1 MESNRNFEQ
10 FIKEGADQYR
20 MYPSE
25 KVWRGVHNALHTRR
39 RRWIIG
45 FTVLLFVGGI
55 TSLTFINTN
64 NTEENT
70 IAANNNVPAENKN
83 ISPDIITKENNKPV
97 EVEKKIIISTAPK
110 QANMPANI
118 FLARPAKKMPVSK
131 TENVEVEK
139 LPVTTTE
146 EIILEKRE
154 AETLPAA
161 ELNSSVTLEN
171 IQPSVMPPPVAEP
184 VAAPLVNKITVAEEK
199 EEINKPTD
207 TNPVSL
213 NADADN
219 KLKENN
225 AVENFAAESIVNAAP
240 KKVKKSKF
248 SVQTFF
254 TPTVSYRKLTEN
266 KEFLRRTAVQ
276 NNNLVNNYA
285 YFLDVNNAV
294 KHKANMGVEA
304 GANVRY
310 DLSKSI
316 SLRAGLQFNISRYN
330 IRAYSYAGDLAT
342 IALNTGYYGDSL
354 RTFTTLSN
362 EKGYRQDWLQNL
374 YFQLSA
380 PVGVELR
387 LGGNDKFNYGIA
399 GSVQPTYILGDRS
412 YLLSSDFKN
421 YAEVSWLTRRWNLNT
436 ALEAFVA
443 YNTGKLKWQIGPQIR
458 RQMFSS
464 FIKEYPVKEYPFDV
478 GIKVGIQLNK

>member
-25 KVWRGVHNALHTRR
+25 KVWKGVHNALHTRR

-64 NTEENT
+64 HSEENT
-70 IAANNNVPAENKN
+70 IAANIFAPENNTAPGIV
-83 ISPDIITKENNKPV
+83 TKENNISV
-97 EVEKKIIISTAPK
+97 EVEKGTVYSFVPK
-110 QANMPANI
+110 QKNKAANI
-118 FLARPAKKMPVSK
+118 ILPVPAKKMRSK
-131 TENVEVEK
+131 KNEIAVIEK
-139 LPVTTTE
+139 NNEAP
-146 EIILEKRE
+146 EIEKE
-154 AETLPAA
+154 INSETAVIEKPAA
-161 ELNSSVTLEN
+161 ELNTAAAEQNKELPITTAPKLESTSTISN
-171 IQPSVMPPPVAEP
+171 EIVDN
-184 VAAPLVNKITVAEEK
+184 NKTEATKI
-199 EEINKPTD
+199 D
-207 TNPVSL
+207 PVSKI
-213 NADADN
+213 ADPE
-219 KLKENN
+219 LKENTN
-225 AVENFAAESIVNAAP
+225 AVENFAAESIMNAAP
-240 KKVKKSKF
+240 KKVKMSRF
-248 SVQTFF
+248 SVQAFF

-266 KEFLRRTAVQ
+266 KEFLQRTAVQ

-294 KHKANMGVEA
+294 RHKPDMGLEA
-304 GANVRY
+304 GANVQY
-310 DLSKSI
+310 ALSKNISI
-316 SLRAGLQFNISRYN
+316 RAGLQFNVSRYN
-330 IRAYSYAGDLAT
+330 IRAYSYAGDVAT

-354 RTFTTLSN
+354 RTFTTYSN

-380 PVGVELR
+380 PVGVEMR
-387 LGGNDKFNYGIA
+387 LGGNDKFHYGIA

-421 YAEVSWLTRRWNLNT
+421 YAEVSWLSRSWNLNT
-436 ALEAFVA
+436 AIEAFVA
-443 YNTGKLKWQIGPQIR
+443 YNTGKLKWQVGPQIR

-478 GIKVGIQLNK
+478 GLKVGIQLNK

>member
-64 NTEENT
+64 HTEENT
-70 IAANNNVPAENKN
+70 IAADNMVAENKN
-83 ISPDIITKENNKPV
+83 ISPDLITKENNTAV
-97 EVEKKIIISTAPK
+97 EVEKNIITSSAPK
-110 QANMPANI
+110 QTNTAVNI
-118 FLARPAKKMPVSK
+118 LFAKPAKKIRISK
-131 TENVEVEK
+131 AENSIVTEIEK
-139 LPVTTTE
+139 LPVTAKE
-146 EIILEKRE
+146 VISEKRE
-154 AETLPAA
+154 AETLPVA
-161 ELNSSVTLEN
+161 ELNSPVPQEN
-171 IQPSVMPPPVAEP
+171 IQPSAIPPVTEP
-184 VAAPLVNKITVAEEK
+184 VAAPANEITGTKEK
-199 EEINKPTD
+199 EEVIK
-207 TNPVSL
+207 TNDSSPVSITD
-213 NADADN
+213 NN
-219 KLKENN
+219 KLKENNN
-225 AVENFAAESIVNAAP
+225 AVENFAAESIVNAAS

-248 SVQTFF
+248 SVQGFF

-294 KHKANMGVEA
+294 RHKANMGVEA

-316 SLRAGLQFNISRYN
+316 SLRAGLQFNVSRYN

-354 RTFTTLSN
+354 RTFSTYSN

-399 GSVQPTYILGDRS
+399 GSLQPTYILGDRS

-436 ALEAFVA
+436 AIEAFVA

-464 FIKEYPVKEYPFDV
+464 FVKEYPVKEYPFDV

>member
-64 NTEENT
+64 HTEENT
-70 IAANNNVPAENKN
+70 IAAYKN
-83 ISPDIITKENNKPV
+83 ISPAIITKENNTPPL
-97 EVEKKIIISTAPK
+97 EVEKKIIATTVPIQTNRPVD
-110 QANMPANI
+110 I
-118 FLARPAKKMPVSK
+118 FLAKPAKKIRVSK
-131 TENVEVEK
+131 TENIITKETEE
-139 LPVTTTE
+139 LPVTITE
-146 EIILEKRE
+146 EIISEK

-161 ELNSSVTLEN
+161 ELNSSVPPEN
-171 IQPSVMPPPVAEP
+171 IQPPAMPAATEP
-184 VAAPLVNKITVAEEK
+184 VGVPANDVTGAEEK
-199 EEINKPTD
+199 EETSI
-207 TNPVSL
+207 TNNSSPVPVIDDS
-213 NADADN
+213 
-219 KLKENN
+219 KLRENNN
-225 AVENFAAESIVNAAP
+225 AVENFAAESIINAAQ
-240 KKVKKSKF
+240 KKAKKSKF
-248 SVQTFF
+248 SVQGFF

-276 NNNLVNNYA
+276 NNNLINNYA

-316 SLRAGLQFNISRYN
+316 SLRAGLQFNVSRYN

-354 RTFTTLSN
+354 RTFSTYSN

-380 PVGVELR
+380 PVGIELR

-399 GSVQPTYILGDRS
+399 GSLQPTYILGDRS

-436 ALEAFVA
+436 AIEAFVA

-464 FIKEYPVKEYPFDV
+464 FVKEYPVKEYPFDV

>member
-25 KVWRGVHNALHTRR
+25 KVWKGVHNALHTRR

-45 FTVLLFVGGI
+45 FTVLFFVGGI
-55 TSLTFINTN
+55 TSLTFINTDN
-64 NTEENT
+64 SKENT
-70 IAANNNVPAENKN
+70 IAATTFAAKNNNTPDVVTKGIN
-83 ISPDIITKENNKPV
+83 ISP
-97 EVEKKIIISTAPK
+97 EVEKGTVYSFAPK
-110 QANMPANI
+110 QNKSQVNIISAKLVKKTANKKERIEVLVKNYSPAETDMGMNSET
-118 FLARPAKKMPVSK
+118 PA
-131 TENVEVEK
+131 VEK
-139 LPVTTTE
+139 SL
-146 EIILEKRE
+146 
-154 AETLPAA
+154 A
-161 ELNSSVTLEN
+161 ELNT
-171 IQPSVMPPPVAEP
+171 A
-184 VAAPLVNKITVAEEK
+184 VAEENTESPIATTPK
-199 EEINKPTD
+199 NESAPVVSNEITDNNKTEISKLYSVSNTTD
-207 TNPVSL
+207 PE
-213 NADADN
+213 
-219 KLKENN
+219 LKEINN
-225 AVENFAAESIVNAAP
+225 AVENFAAESIVNAAL
-240 KKVKKSKF
+240 KKAKQSRF
-248 SVQTFF
+248 SVQGFF

-266 KEFLRRTAVQ
+266 KAFLQRTAVQ

-294 KHKANMGVEA
+294 RHKPDMGLEA

-310 DLSKSI
+310 ALSKNV
-316 SLRAGLQFNISRYN
+316 SLKVGLQFNVSRYN
-330 IRAYSYAGDLAT
+330 IRAYTYAGELAT

-387 LGGNDKFNYGIA
+387 LGGNDKFHYGIA

-421 YAEVSWLTRRWNLNT
+421 YAEVSWLSRSWNLNT
-436 ALEAFVA
+436 AIEAFVA
-443 YNTGKLKWQIGPQIR
+443 YNTGKLKWQVGPQIR

-464 FIKEYPVKEYPFDV
+464 FVKEYPVKEYPFDV
-478 GIKVGIQLNK
+478 GLKIGIQLNK